1 MIEDGI
7 IIQRTLTDCTEI
19 DSQIAAALE
28 EQEVV
33 TELIRKCIAQ
43 NATDGESASISMTA
57 PGIMC
62 RIGAAKISLASFLW
76 NSGRSSGMN

>member
-43 NATDGESASISMTA
+43 NATDQSYRKASS
-57 PGIMC
+57 
-62 RIGAAKISLASFLW
+62 
-76 NSGRSSGMN
+76 N